1 MGCPQPRNAL
11 EAPSPGRQRLRARL
25 LEFLKFRVLAAQ
37 HEFFREFPAGDEAQ
51 ALRAWLEAVGWREAL
66 ELEDHDLLESL
77 ETARRLYLD

>member
-1 MGCPQPRNAL
+1 MGCPQPADAL
-11 EAPSPGRQRLRARL
+11 AEHPPDRQRLRARL

-37 HEFFREFPAGDEAQ
+37 HEFFSDFPAGAEAQ

-66 ELEDHDLLESL
+66 KLEDRDLLESL